1 MSYRGGVGHIEVWY
15 VTQDGVCNTE
25 EGWVR

>member
-1 MSYRGGVGHIEVWY
+1 MSYRDGLGQIEVGY
-15 VTQDGVCNTE
+15 VTQDGVYNTE